1 MFLPMSGNPLFGLL
15 IPTLFSFVPLCLC
28 YFVPAKYFR
37 NFKYLWLDLSGNAY
51 LKYRSILIDRT
62 GFPNKY
68 PKIRKSRNLFA
79 DKASLILRAMLQNN
93 KIRGVVEMAEEV
105 NLDAG
110 YVSRMFRELQ
120 RLDYARRL
128 NNKLQL
134 RNARDIIEDW
144 LHFYDYRKNESQKYF
159 CIARSSEEIVQML
172 KSIKIKDEIHYGLG
186 LHAGAFLIYPH
197 ALFNEV
203 HIYIDNDNSRDFFIK
218 ALKLR
223 PVDQGA
229 NIIFLYPYYKN
240 SVFYGMKKIEG
251 LQVVSPIQLYL
262 DLYKYPLRGIEQA
275 AKIFEKYFKNI
286 S

>member
-1 MFLPMSGNPLFGLL
+1 M
-15 IPTLFSFVPLCLC
+15 
-28 YFVPAKYFR
+28 
-37 NFKYLWLDLSGNAY
+37 
-51 LKYRSILIDRT
+51 KYRSILIDRT